1 MKLAGIVLIIIGVL
15 ALVYQGFS
23 YTQTEKDAQLGPI
36 EIQHQ
41 ETHTVPLPPIV
52 GGFASSAACWR
63 WRSVVAAKSRI
74 LHD

>member
-52 GGFASSAACWR
+52 GTVCIVGGVLALGLGAR
-63 WRSVVAAKSRI
+63 GSRM
-74 LHD
+74 

>member
-52 GGFASSAACWR
+52 GGVCIVGGVLALALSG
-63 WRSVVAAKSRI
+63 RSKI
-74 LHD
+74 

>member
-23 YTQTEKDAQLGPI
+23 YTKTEKDAQLGPI

-52 GGFASSAACWR
+52 GGVCIVGGVLALGLGAR
-63 WRSVVAAKSRI
+63 GTM
-74 LHD
+74 

>member
-52 GGFASSAACWR
+52 GGVCIAGGVLALVLSGR
-63 WRSVVAAKSRI
+63 GKV
-74 LHD
+74 